1 MNRYTVACMSDIS
14 FTDPD
19 FELSITLKCSLARI
33 EKTGESGFEGV
44 EEFTVVKVLAHTH
57 EDTRVIAEGHTI
69 PEFKTNP
76 LEFESDEAAILWF
89 KLNKGGT

>member
-1 MNRYTVACMSDIS
+1 
-14 FTDPD
+14 
-19 FELSITLKCSLARI
+19 
-33 EKTGESGFEGV
+33 
-44 EEFTVVKVLAHTH
+44 
-57 EDTRVIAEGHTI
+57 VIAEGHTI